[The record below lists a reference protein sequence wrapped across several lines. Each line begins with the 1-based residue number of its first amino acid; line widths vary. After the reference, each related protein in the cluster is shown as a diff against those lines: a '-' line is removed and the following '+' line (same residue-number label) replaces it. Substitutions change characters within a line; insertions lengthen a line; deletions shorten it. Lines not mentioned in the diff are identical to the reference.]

1 MRTAK
6 ELIISKIKNIVILL
20 AGSALL
26 GTLLLVLVFCIP
38 TERIKSNV
46 EKSVDRVLINSEEF
60 ADNPFL
66 QHVIQNKESYTDSIM
81 VQYAFEKIAG
91 KNVFEHAMWAYH
103 YDLEEEIW
111 AAEDSLRAVLDGA
124 DTSEM
129 YLREYSR
136 YWHGYLLYLK
146 PLLLLFSWEQL
157 VWIELFIQIALLVAV
172 TVLSIKKKIP
182 GVAPAMIAGL
192 LFMKPELMTV
202 SLTMS
207 VCLIITLAALIFQ
220 LRKGSMLEE
229 KGWYPEFFLCVGIL
243 TSYFD
248 FLTYPV
254 VTLGL
259 PLGIYFLAA
268 ECESIVAS
276 VKRIVGYSFC
286 WGVGYAGMWAS
297 KWVIADITLQ
307 TGTIRDAVWNVIG
320 RTEAIGGRPRM
331 NGGFYVLSLNL
342 QEYTS
347 VIYAIMAGVLIAS
360 ALAMLVWALCA
371 KVPVKAI
378 LETIIPFIIIG
389 VIPFAWIVVVQHHS
403 ALHARFTFRILG
415 IAAFAL
421 ACITIK
427 MQKTIK
433 NSKIS

>member
-1 MRTAK
+1 MKTAK
-6 ELIISKIKNIVILL
+6 ELIIRKLKNIVILL

-38 TERIKSNV
+38 TGRIEDNV
-46 EKSVDRVLINSEEF
+46 RKSVDRVLINAQELSGN
-60 ADNPFL
+60 AFL

-81 VQYAFEKIAG
+81 VQYAFEKIQG
-91 KNVFEHAMWAYH
+91 KNAYEHAMWAYH

-111 AAEDSLRAVLDGA
+111 AAEDSLRAVLDGMDPA
-124 DTSEM
+124 QM
-129 YLREYSR
+129 HLREYSR

-146 PLLLLFSWEQL
+146 PLLLLFSWEKL
-157 VWIELFIQIALLVAV
+157 VCFELFLQIVLLVVVAALAV
-172 TVLSIKKKIP
+172 RRKVV
-182 GVAPAMIAGL
+182 GVVPAMVAGL

-207 VCLIITLAALIFQ
+207 VCLIITLAAMLFQ
-220 LRKGSMLEE
+220 LRKGEWLKK

-254 VTLGL
+254 VTLGF
-259 PLGIYFLAA
+259 PLCFYFMATEREGIVSA
-268 ECESIVAS
+268 
-276 VKRIVGYSFC
+276 VKRIVGYCFC

-297 KWVIADITLQ
+297 KWLIADITLQ
-307 TGTIRDAVWNVIG
+307 TGTIKDALWNVIG

-342 QEYTS
+342 QEYGS
-347 VIYAIMAGVLIAS
+347 SIYNVMAGVLIA
-360 ALAMLVWALCA
+360 LVVAMTIWALCT

-378 LETIIPFIIIG
+378 WETLVPFVIIAT
-389 VIPFAWIVVVQHHS
+389 IPFAWIIVVQHHS

-415 IAAFAL
+415 VAAMAAACL
-421 ACITIK
+421 AIK
-427 MQKTIK
+427 MGKTIK
-433 NSKIS
+433 NSKKL

>member
-1 MRTAK
+1 MKTAK
-6 ELIISKIKNIVILL
+6 ELIINKLKNIVILL

-38 TERIKSNV
+38 TGRIKENV
-46 EKSVDRVLINSEEF
+46 QKSVDRVLISSEEF
-60 ADNPFL
+60 EDKPFL

-81 VQYAFEKIAG
+81 VQYAFEKIPD
-91 KNVFEHAMWAYH
+91 KNVYEHAMWAYH
-103 YDLEEEIW
+103 YDLEEDIW

-124 DTSEM
+124 DASQM
-129 YLREYSR
+129 HLREYSR
-136 YWHGYLLYLK
+136 YWHGYLVYLK

-157 VWIELFIQIALLVAV
+157 VWIEMGLHIVLLVAV
-172 TVLSIKKKIP
+172 AVLSIKKKVP
-182 GVAPAMIAGL
+182 GTMLAIVAGL
-192 LFMKPELMTV
+192 AFMKPELMMV

-207 VCLIITLAALIFQ
+207 VSLLITLVALIVQ
-220 LRKGSMLEE
+220 MKKGDWLAE
-229 KGWYPEFFLCVGIL
+229 KGWYPEFFLCIGIL
-243 TSYFD
+243 TSYLD

-259 PLGIYFLAA
+259 PLGIWFLAA
-268 ECESIVAS
+268 EREKIWTA

-297 KWVIADITLQ
+297 KWVIADLTLQ

-342 QEYTS
+342 QEYGS
-347 VIYAIMAGVLIAS
+347 SIYPIMAGILLVLAVAS
-360 ALAMLVWALCA
+360 IVRAFCA
-371 KVPVKAI
+371 KVPAKTI

-389 VIPFAWIVVVQHHS
+389 IIPFAWIIVVQHHS

-415 IAAFAL
+415 VAAFAL
-421 ACITIK
+421 ACLTIK

-433 NSKIS
+433 INKNK